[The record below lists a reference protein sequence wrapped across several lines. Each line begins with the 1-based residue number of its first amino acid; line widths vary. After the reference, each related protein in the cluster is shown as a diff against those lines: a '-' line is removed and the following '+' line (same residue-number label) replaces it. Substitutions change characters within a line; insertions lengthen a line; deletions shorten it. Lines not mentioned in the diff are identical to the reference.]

1 MPITKADQKVKKPLE
16 QALIKIGMD
25 GRIVRQ
31 NAGVESLTPSVPL
44 HPSRQQVLKGSKHAR
59 RVHPRMREHRQKKKP
74 SIPSRNS
81 QLSLSPLGA
90 SLELRTRRK
99 CAAPQHGL
107 PHPHPVSRMPL
118 GSERTLRASVSV
130 TSRSRNAAVAI
141 CNCSKG
147 PPFVDS
153 TARSE
158 RKILQPPSRG
168 PRPEETKQLSTR
180 HAQIGSIPALP
191 VSSRNDKRSAA
202 RLLVYLQSLP
212 SLIFPIDIPLRAGL
226 SVWDLLLR
234 NQRLHSCCWGSRLQL
249 R

>member
-1 MPITKADQKVKKPLE
+1 M
-16 QALIKIGMD
+16 
-25 GRIVRQ
+25 
-31 NAGVESLTPSVPL
+31 
-44 HPSRQQVLKGSKHAR
+44 LKGSKHAR
-59 RVHPRMREHRQKKKP
+59 RVHPCKYARAPTGKKP

-99 CAAPQHGL
+99 CAAQQRGL

-141 CNCSKG
+141 CNATVERGQLLS
-147 PPFVDS
+147 VDS

-158 RKILQPPSRG
+158 TKDSSTTISRTASRG
-168 PRPEETKQLSTR
+168 NKAIIYETRANRIDSCSCWFQKRPKIRGASSCL
-180 HAQIGSIPALP
+180 PAIFAVL
-191 VSSRNDKRSAA
+191 
-202 RLLVYLQSLP
+202 
-212 SLIFPIDIPLRAGL
+212 LIFPIDIPLRAGL

-234 NQRLHSCCWGSRLQL
+234 NRRLHSCCWGSRLQL